1 LGPKK
6 VDNIEGKG
14 LEALMSNRRNT
25 WFYALLIAM
34 TSATAALVIASR
46 LGLAPESS
54 AQTAVAPPMNSAPL
68 TGPLTANTF
77 RDVAKTVMPAVVNIR
92 TESRQRAQDLSE
104 FFGGSDLFDRFFGGQ
119 EPRGGGGGG
128 GGGGQRPRERE
139 QVVQAA
145 GTGFIIDKAGFILT
159 NNHVVEGANKIK
171 VSLYGEDDDQEYDA
185 KVVGRD
191 PLTDSALIELTQKP
205 DHTLPEVKFG
215 DSAQMQP
222 GDWVMAIGNPFGLAH
237 TVSVGVIS
245 ALERPFTVAEGRSA
259 QVLQTDAAIN
269 PGNSGGPLL
278 NLRGEVI
285 GINTAIYTDAR
296 QQGNIGIGFA
306 IPSNTVRELLPQ
318 LRTGKIVRGRIGV
331 SVGSIA
337 REAVDEFGLKDRKGA
352 VVQSVSPDSA
362 ASKAGL
368 EPGDVIIGFGGKPVS
383 SRDELVRMVVNT
395 RPGTTVP
402 LRVVRDRM
410 ERTVNITVDQLD
422 LEAETTARGGN
433 REPDDH
439 AQETSS
445 GFGLTLQNVTPEIAR
460 RLRLENRRG
469 AVVTE
474 IEQGS
479 PAARSGMQPGDVIV
493 RVGRQPVESATEAQ
507 RELARIP
514 SGGTAFL
521 RVLRGGQETFITV
534 TKE

>member
-1 LGPKK
+1 
-6 VDNIEGKG
+6 
-14 LEALMSNRRNT
+14 MSNRRNT

-34 TSATAALVIASR
+34 TSAAAALVIASR
-46 LGLAPESS
+46 LGLATESA
-54 AQTAVAPPMNSAPL
+54 AQTSVAPPMNSAPI
-68 TGPLTANTF
+68 TGPLSASTF

-92 TESRQRAQDLSE
+92 TESRQRQQDLSE
-104 FFGGSDLFDRFFGGQ
+104 FFGGSDLFDRFFGQQ
-119 EPRGGGGGG
+119 EPRGGG
-128 GGGGQRPRERE
+128 QRPRE

-159 NNHVVEGANKIK
+159 NNHVVEGASKIK

-185 KVVGRD
+185 KVIGRD
-191 PLTDSALIELTQKP
+191 PLTDSALIELTEKP
-205 DHTLPEVKFG
+205 DHTLPEARFG
-215 DSAQMQP
+215 DSSQMQP

-318 LRTGKIVRGRIGV
+318 LRTGKITRGRIGV
-331 SVGSIA
+331 SVGEIA

-352 VVQSVSPDSA
+352 VVQSVAPDSA
-362 ASKAGL
+362 ASRAGL
-368 EPGDVIIGFGGKPVS
+368 EPGDVITAFGGKPVT

-395 RPGTTVP
+395 KPGTTVP
-402 LRVVRDRM
+402 VRIIRDRQ
-410 ERTVNITVDQLD
+410 ERTLNITVDELD
-422 LEAETTARGGN
+422 LETENATARGGD
-433 REPDDH
+433 RGQDP

-445 GFGLTLQNVTPEIAR
+445 GFGITLQNVTPEIAR
-460 RLRLENRRG
+460 RLRLEDRRG
-469 AVVTE
+469 AVITE
-474 IEQGS
+474 VEQGS
-479 PAARSGMQPGDVIV
+479 SAARAGLQPGDVIV
-493 RVGRQPVESATEAQ
+493 RVGRATVESATEAQ
-507 RELARIP
+507 RELARIA

-521 RVLRGGQETFITV
+521 RVIRGGQETFVTV

>member
-1 LGPKK
+1 
-6 VDNIEGKG
+6 
-14 LEALMSNRRNT
+14 MSNRGMT
-25 WFYALLIAM
+25 WFYALLIAT
-34 TSATAALVIASR
+34 TSAAAALVLASR

-54 AQTAVAPPMNSAPL
+54 AQTALPAQNSAPI
-68 TGPLTANTF
+68 TGPLSATTF
-77 RDVAKTVMPAVVNIR
+77 RDIAKSATPAVVNIR
-92 TESRQRAQDLSE
+92 TESRQRTQDLSD
-104 FFGGSDLFDRFFGGQ
+104 FFGGSDLFDRFFGG
-119 EPRGGGGGG
+119 GGGGGG
-128 GGGGQRPRERE
+128 TGGGGGGSRGQRQPRQRD
-139 QVVQAA
+139 QIVQAA
-145 GTGFIIDKAGFILT
+145 GSGFIIDKSGLILT

-171 VSLYGEDDDQEYDA
+171 VSLYGEDEDQEYDA

-237 TVSVGVIS
+237 TVSGGVIS
-245 ALERPFTVAEGRSA
+245 ELERRLTVAEGRSA
-259 QVLQTDAAIN
+259 QVLQTDAPIN
-269 PGNSGGPLL
+269 PGNSGGPRL

-410 ERTVNITVDQLD
+410 ERTINITVDQLD
-422 LEAETTARGGN
+422 LEAESTARGGT
-433 REPDDH
+433 REPNDP

-445 GFGLTLQNVTPEIAR
+445 DYGLTLVDVTQEI
-460 RLRLENRRG
+460 G
-469 AVVTE
+469 C
-474 IEQGS
+474 G
-479 PAARSGMQPGDVIV
+479 
-493 RVGRQPVESATEAQ
+493 
-507 RELARIP
+507 
-514 SGGTAFL
+514 
-521 RVLRGGQETFITV
+521 
-534 TKE
+534 

>member
-1 LGPKK
+1 
-6 VDNIEGKG
+6 
-14 LEALMSNRRNT
+14 MSNRRHT

-34 TSATAALVIASR
+34 TSAAAALVIASR
-46 LGLAPESS
+46 LGLAPESA
-54 AQTAVAPPMNSAPL
+54 AQTTAAPPMNSAPI
-68 TGPLTANTF
+68 TGALTASTF

-92 TESRQRAQDLSE
+92 TESRQRQQDLSE
-104 FFGGSDLFDRFFGGQ
+104 FFGGSDLFDRFFGQ
-119 EPRGGGGGG
+119 PEPRGGG
-128 GGGGQRPRERE
+128 QRPPRD

-159 NNHVVEGANKIK
+159 NNHVVDGASKIK
-171 VSLYGEDDDQEYDA
+171 VSLYGEDDDQEYEA
-185 KVVGRD
+185 KVIGRD
-191 PLTDSALIELTQKP
+191 PLTDSALIEMTEKP
-205 DHTLPEVKFG
+205 DHTLPEAKFG
-215 DSAQMQP
+215 DSSQMQP

-237 TVSVGVIS
+237 SVSVGVIS

-318 LRTGKIVRGRIGV
+318 LRTGKITRGRIGV
-331 SVGSIA
+331 SVGPVL

-352 VVQSVSPDSA
+352 VVQSVAADSA

-368 EPGDVIIGFGGKPVS
+368 EPGDVIIAFGGKPVS

-395 RPGTTVP
+395 KPGTTVP
-402 LRVVRDRM
+402 VRIVRDRQ
-410 ERTVNITVDQLD
+410 ERTLSITVDELD
-422 LEAETTARGGN
+422 LEAETAVARSG
-433 REPDDH
+433 RDTDP

-445 GFGLTLQNVTPEIAR
+445 GFGITLQNVTPDIAR
-460 RLRLENRRG
+460 RLRLENRTG
-469 AVVTE
+469 AVITDV
-474 IEQGS
+474 EQGS
-479 PAARSGMQPGDVIV
+479 PAARAGLQPGDVIV
-493 RVGRQPVESATEAQ
+493 RVGRQAVESAGDAQ
-507 RELARIP
+507 RELARIA

-521 RVLRGGQETFITV
+521 RILRGGQETFVTV